1 MKKKEGSKTEEMFKG
16 ICIAKHNDYY
26 NSTFTIR
33 CVRLIFCLLPQNIA
47 GEAVTVLFSTYQP
60 DIKSVRVCLK
70 INIKIQLIQE
80 SFLHKA
86 QRKTHK
92 SKLYYLKD
100 KPILDIKIPNN
111 WIPERKYVD
120 KEKNNQWLISRGKK
134 PEEQSDLW
142 GFDFVQFSVSF
153 KFIFV
158 IHFLENRMWLLFYL
172 LIWTISLGSNT
183 DKDISSVYSL
193 DEYNGFFNV
202 FFKIK
207 VAKIIDSYIIEV

>member
-1 MKKKEGSKTEEMFKG
+1 M
-16 ICIAKHNDYY
+16 II
-26 NSTFTIR
+26 TILHLQS
-33 CVRLIFCLLPQNIA
+33 VVYVLYSFLLRQNIA
-47 GEAVTVLFSTYQP
+47 GEAVTVLFSAYQP

-70 INIKIQLIQE
+70 ISIKIQLIQE

-142 GFDFVQFSVSF
+142 GFDFVQFSVSIILY
-153 KFIFV
+153 IFV
-158 IHFLENRMWLLFYL
+158 IN
-172 LIWTISLGSNT
+172 
-183 DKDISSVYSL
+183 
-193 DEYNGFFNV
+193 
-202 FFKIK
+202 
-207 VAKIIDSYIIEV
+207 IIIIVTYIIHTTSPLVILYLYTR